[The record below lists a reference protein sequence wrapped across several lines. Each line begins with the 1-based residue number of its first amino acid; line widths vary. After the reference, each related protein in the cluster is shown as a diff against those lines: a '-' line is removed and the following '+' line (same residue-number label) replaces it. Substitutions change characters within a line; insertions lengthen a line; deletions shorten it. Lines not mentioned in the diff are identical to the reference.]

1 VILILDCGVGNFLSI
16 ARMITIAGGK
26 FYLGNSQ
33 ADIDKAKKI
42 IK

>member
-16 ARMITIAGGK
+16 ARMITIVGRKCYFGH
-26 FYLGNSQ
+26 SQ
-33 ADIDKAKKI
+33 AGIDKAKKI